1 VFTVHYSLLTIIPMA
16 TKSTKEL
23 VSIADIKDS
32 IILLKNGSLRAII
45 EVSAVN
51 FELRSEEEQ
60 TGILQNFQRFLN
72 SIDFPLQMITNSRQ
86 LNMDEYLKT
95 IDAVAESATNEL
107 LKIQA
112 IEYSKF
118 VKELLEL
125 SNIMTKHFYV
135 VLPFYVYETPSKS
148 GIFESVKSMLGSA
161 KTVQQIKPEQLETY
175 RTQLMQRAELILD
188 GLIGIGLK
196 ARLMEGQEINNLYY
210 GLYNPG
216 EKTTI
221 SPPDRIAT

>member
-1 VFTVHYSLLTIIPMA
+1 MA
-16 TKSTKEL
+16 TQSTKDL
-23 VSIADIKDS
+23 VVIADIKDS
-32 IILLKNGSLRAII
+32 IVLLKNGSLRAII

-72 SIDFPLQMITNSRQ
+72 SIDFPLQMIVNSRQ
-86 LNMDEYLKT
+86 LNMDEYLKKV
-95 IDAVAESATNEL
+95 DAVAESNTNEL

-148 GIFESVKSMLGSA
+148 GLLESAKSMFSKS
-161 KTVQQIKPEQLETY
+161 KTVIQIKPEQLETY

-196 ARLMEGQEINNLYY
+196 ARLMEGEEINNLYY
-210 GLYNPG
+210 SLYNPG
-216 EKTTI
+216 EKMAI
-221 SPPDRIAT
+221 APPEKLAT

>member
-1 VFTVHYSLLTIIPMA
+1 MPTQ
-16 TKSTKEL
+16 STKEL

-32 IILLKNGSLRAII
+32 IVLLKNGSLRAVI
-45 EVSAVN
+45 EVSSVN

-72 SIDFPLQMITNSRQ
+72 SVDFPLQMIVNSRQ
-86 LNMDEYLKT
+86 LNMDSYLKT
-95 IDAVAESATNEL
+95 VDAVAESATNEL

-148 GIFESVKSMLGSA
+148 GILESA
-161 KTVQQIKPEQLETY
+161 KSLFNKSQTVIQIKPEQLETY

-188 GLIGIGLK
+188 GLIGTGLK
-196 ARLMEGQEINNLYY
+196 TRLMEGQELNNLYY
-210 GLYNPG
+210 NLYNPG
-216 EKTTI
+216 EKMTVEA
-221 SPPDRIAT
+221 PDKLAS

>member
-1 VFTVHYSLLTIIPMA
+1 MA
-16 TKSTKEL
+16 SQSTKDL
-23 VSIADIKDS
+23 VSIADINGS
-32 IILLKNGSLRAII
+32 IVLLKNGSLRAVI

-72 SIDFPLQMITNSRQ
+72 SIDFPLQMIVNSRQ
-86 LNMDEYLKT
+86 LNMNEYLKT
-95 IDAVAESATNEL
+95 IDSVAETVNNEL

-112 IEYSKF
+112 LEYGKF

-135 VLPFYVYETPSKS
+135 VLPFYVYETPSRT
-148 GIFESVKSMLGSA
+148 GLFESIKGVLGSTQ
-161 KTVQQIKPEQLETY
+161 TVQQIKPEQLDTY

-196 ARLMEGQEINNLYY
+196 ARLMEGQELNNLYY
-210 GLYNPG
+210 SLYNPG
-216 EKTTI
+216 EKMAANPADKFQI
-221 SPPDRIAT
+221 

>member
-1 VFTVHYSLLTIIPMA
+1 MA
-16 TKSTKEL
+16 NQSTKDL

-32 IILLKNGSLRAII
+32 IVLLKNGSLRAVID
-45 EVSAVN
+45 VSAIN

-60 TGILQNFQRFLN
+60 MGILQNFQRFLN
-72 SIDFPLQMITNSRQ
+72 STDFPLQIVTSSRQ
-86 LNMDEYLKT
+86 LNMDGYLKMV
-95 IDAVAESATNEL
+95 DGVAEAAQNEL

-112 IEYSKF
+112 IEYGKF

-135 VLPFYVYETPSKS
+135 VLPFYVFETPTKT
-148 GIFESVKSMLGSA
+148 GILDGIKEMFGSSQ
-161 KTVQQIKPEQLETY
+161 TVQQIKPEQLETY

-196 ARLMEGQEINNLYY
+196 AHLLEGQDLINLYY
-210 GLYNPG
+210 SLYNPG
-216 EKTTI
+216 EKMDT
-221 SPPDRIAT
+221 SPPDKLPS

>member
-1 VFTVHYSLLTIIPMA
+1 MPTQ
-16 TKSTKEL
+16 STKEL

-32 IILLKNGSLRAII
+32 IVLLKNGSLRAVL

-72 SIDFPLQMITNSRQ
+72 SVDFPLQMIINSRQ
-86 LNMDEYLKT
+86 LNMDEYLKMV
-95 IDAVAESATNEL
+95 DDVAESSTNEL

-112 IEYSKF
+112 IEYRKF

-135 VLPFYVYETPSKS
+135 VLPFYVYETPTKTGVLDSIK
-148 GIFESVKSMLGSA
+148 GMFGKNQ
-161 KTVQQIKPEQLETY
+161 TVQQIKPEQLETY
-175 RTQLMQRAELILD
+175 RTQLMQRADLILD

-196 ARLMEGQEINNLYY
+196 ARLLEGQELSNLYY
-210 GLYNPG
+210 GIYNPG
-216 EKTTI
+216 EKMNT
-221 SPPDRIAT
+221 PPTEKIAI

>member
-1 VFTVHYSLLTIIPMA
+1 MA
-16 TKSTKEL
+16 TQSTKEL
-23 VSIADIKDS
+23 VTIADIKDS
-32 IILLKNGSLRAII
+32 IVLLKNGSLRAVI

-72 SIDFPLQMITNSRQ
+72 SIDFPLQMIVNSRQ
-86 LNMDEYLKT
+86 LNMDEYLKKV
-95 IDAVAESATNEL
+95 DAVAESATNEL

-148 GIFESVKSMLGSA
+148 GFMESVKGIFGSS
-161 KTVQQIKPEQLETY
+161 KTVQEIKPEQLETY

-210 GLYNPG
+210 SLYNPG
-216 EKTTI
+216 EKMTVVA
-221 SPPDRIAT
+221 PDKLPT

>member
-1 VFTVHYSLLTIIPMA
+1 MA
-16 TKSTKEL
+16 TQSTKDL

-32 IILLKNGSLRAII
+32 IVLLKNGSLRAVI
-45 EVSAVN
+45 EVSSIN

-72 SIDFPLQMITNSRQ
+72 SIDFPLQMVVNSRQ
-86 LNMDEYLKT
+86 LNMDEYLKMVN
-95 IDAVAESATNEL
+95 AVAESATNEL

-135 VLPFYVYETPSKS
+135 VLPFYVYETPTKTGLLETAK
-148 GIFESVKSMLGSA
+148 GIFKKSQ
-161 KTVQQIKPEQLETY
+161 TVIQIKPEQLETY

-216 EKTTI
+216 EKMVTA
-221 SPPDRIAT
+221 PPDKLPA

>member
-1 VFTVHYSLLTIIPMA
+1 MA
-16 TKSTKEL
+16 TQSTKEL
-23 VSIADIKDS
+23 VAVADIKDS
-32 IILLKNGSLRAII
+32 IILLKNGSLRAMI

-72 SIDFPLQMITNSRQ
+72 SVDFPLQIIINSRQ

-95 IDAVAESATNEL
+95 VDTVAESATNEL

-135 VLPFYVYETPSKS
+135 VLPFYVYETPTSTGLLETAKSIFSKS
-148 GIFESVKSMLGSA
+148 Q
-161 KTVQQIKPEQLETY
+161 TVIQIKPEQLETY
-175 RTQLMQRAELILD
+175 RNQLMQRAELILD

-196 ARLMEGQEINNLYY
+196 ARLMEGQEINNMYY
-210 GLYNPG
+210 NLYNPG
-216 EKTTI
+216 EKVTT
-221 SPPDRIAT
+221 SAPDRLPL